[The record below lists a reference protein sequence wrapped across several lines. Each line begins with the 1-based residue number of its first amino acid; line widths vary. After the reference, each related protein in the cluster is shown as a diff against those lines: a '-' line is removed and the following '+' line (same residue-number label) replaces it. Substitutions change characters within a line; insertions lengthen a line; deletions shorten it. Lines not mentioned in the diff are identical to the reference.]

1 MVGVVDFYP
10 SSDEKRVGMKTRYA
24 KEMSEVNR
32 LYRET
37 DGIYSKYAAI
47 K

>member
-1 MVGVVDFYP
+1 MVGVVDFCL
-10 SSDEKRVGMKTRYA
+10 SSDEKRVGMKTRYS
-24 KEMSEVNR
+24 KEMSGVNR

-37 DGIYSKYAAI
+37 DGIYLKYASI